1 MKLKSI
7 LEERLNRYQLDKNR
21 CENEFNQTKE
31 ELELCER
38 LLNRTEKGMIQK
50 DETQLSA
57 EEIESLSYEVMA
69 LKDIQVWE
77 RSRIE
82 EADSEIHLTHA
93 KLDALPS

>member
-1 MKLKSI
+1 MKLKTL
-7 LEERLNRYQLDKNR
+7 LEKRLNRYQLDKKR
-21 CENEFNQTKE
+21 WENEFNQTKE

-38 LLNRTEKGMIQK
+38 LLNRAEKGMIKK

-57 EEIESLSYEVMA
+57 EETESLPYEVMA

-82 EADSEIHLTHA
+82 DVDSEIHLTHA
-93 KLDALPS
+93 KLDALAP

>member
-93 KLDALPS
+93 KLDALIL